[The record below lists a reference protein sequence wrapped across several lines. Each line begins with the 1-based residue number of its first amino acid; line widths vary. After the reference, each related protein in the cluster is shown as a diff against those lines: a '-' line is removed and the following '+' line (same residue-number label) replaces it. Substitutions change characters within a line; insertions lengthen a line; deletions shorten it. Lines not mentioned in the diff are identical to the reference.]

1 MERLRLGRGE
11 GNWQRDNIKKQD
23 RIGLGWIGKAWT
35 VFEGGTVFKFHVIL
49 TINIMEKLDETF
61 CPTHYIGWE
70 CTNSAIQTKS
80 EEVAS
85 VNIGKCHEKEMA
97 E

>member
-1 MERLRLGRGE
+1 M
-11 GNWQRDNIKKQD
+11 KKQD
-23 RIGLGWIGKAWT
+23 GIGGGWIGKVWT

-49 TINIMEKLDETF
+49 TINIMEKLDKTF
-61 CPTHYIGWE
+61 WPTHYIGWD
-70 CTNSAIQTKS
+70 CTKSAIQTKS